1 MVVEEKDGYWMLF
14 LPGDDGGR
22 REGEVQV
29 AYSLDLEVSPLYT
42 ILPIT
47 ILLFPTVLFAI
58 GCGSQVTL
66 GHNIGIELR
75 CWFFCENPFSIEPVH
90 GCAMFGSSC
99 ANEPPV
105 WPFVW
110 LLLRLAVWHSRCC
123 AQGYMYMAK
132 CCVFR

>member
-1 MVVEEKDGYWMLF
+1 MI
-14 LPGDDGGR
+14 R
-22 REGEVQV
+22 
-29 AYSLDLEVSPLYT
+29 YSLDLEVSSLYT

-66 GHNIGIELR
+66 SHNICIDLC